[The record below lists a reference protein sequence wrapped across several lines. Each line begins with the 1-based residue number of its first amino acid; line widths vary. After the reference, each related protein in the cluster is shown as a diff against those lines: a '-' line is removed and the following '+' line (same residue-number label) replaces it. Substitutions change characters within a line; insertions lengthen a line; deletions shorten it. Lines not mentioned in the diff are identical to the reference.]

1 MSYLSSSDKVGRG
14 NIDNNSFQ
22 LYDMYDNNILKND
35 TRQGRNKIKEIR
47 KKILFAIYCHPL
59 PCKHKCFGSEKAN
72 LINIKRGFKDR
83 GSQRV
88 QRWTKENDGRVLCPQ
103 LPGTLIRLF
112 GNAFLIHDE
121 P

>member
-1 MSYLSSSDKVGRG
+1 MTRDK
-14 NIDNNSFQ
+14 DA
-22 LYDMYDNNILKND
+22 
-35 TRQGRNKIKEIR
+35 IKSR
-47 KKILFAIYCHPL
+47 KSGKK
-59 PCKHKCFGSEKAN
+59 CKHKCFGSEKAN

>member
-1 MSYLSSSDKVGRG
+1 MTRDKDATKSRK
-14 NIDNNSFQ
+14 S
-22 LYDMYDNNILKND
+22 
-35 TRQGRNKIKEIR
+35 E

-88 QRWTKENDGRVLCPQ
+88 QRWTKENHGRVLCPQ

-121 P
+121 PLV